1 MYTELATLRKFYVFL
16 ALITKKTKRMRV
28 CVCNVSFKLSTYN
41 VNALPHTQI
50 QKAVTHVQKYYR
62 DSLYSPLLQKTKNY

>member
-1 MYTELATLRKFYVFL
+1 
-16 ALITKKTKRMRV
+16 MRV